1 MKESNLYEFRLFP
14 STKKEYRREHWCA
27 NDAEARAE
35 ARGMIYA
42 MYFEYKHPRIE
53 VYRNGKLIQRI
64 S

>member
-27 NDAEARAE
+27 SDAKARAE

-42 MYFEYKHPRIE
+42 MYLY
-53 VYRNGKLIQRI
+53 NG
-64 S
+64 